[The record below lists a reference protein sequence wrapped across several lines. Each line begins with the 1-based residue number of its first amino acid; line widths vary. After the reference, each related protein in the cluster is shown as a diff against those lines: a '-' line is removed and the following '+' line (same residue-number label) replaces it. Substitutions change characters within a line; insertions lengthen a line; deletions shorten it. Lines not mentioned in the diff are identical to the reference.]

1 MLHDDQIV
9 WIVFDCLLVIYGFF
23 LFIYEKYFKQKNSL
37 KFKDI
42 IDEKK
47 SLFHQ
52 DTQFN
57 FDNTL
62 INNEDKNE
70 SLI

>member
-9 WIVFDCLLVIYGFF
+9 WIVLDCFLVIYGFF
-23 LFIYEKYFKQKNSL
+23 LFIYGKYFKQKTSL

-47 SLFHQ
+47 SLFHH
-52 DTQFN
+52 DTQFHSDSN
-57 FDNTL
+57 LLYKD
-62 INNEDKNE
+62 DKNE

>member
-1 MLHDDQIV
+1 MLYDDQIA
-9 WIVFDCLLVIYGFF
+9 WIVFDCILLIYAFF
-23 LFIYEKYFKQKNSL
+23 LIIYAKYFKEKTSL

-52 DTQFN
+52 DTQYKFE
-57 FDNTL
+57 NTL

>member
-1 MLHDDQIV
+1 MLSDDQIT
-9 WIVFDCLLVIYGFF
+9 WIVFDCFLVIYAFF
-23 LFIYEKYFKQKNSL
+23 LFIYGMYFKQKTSL

-42 IDEKK
+42 IDDKK
-47 SLFHQ
+47 SLFHH

-57 FDNTL
+57 FEK
-62 INNEDKNE
+62 NNDDKNE

>member
-47 SLFHQ
+47 SLFHH
-52 DTQFN
+52 DTQ
-57 FDNTL
+57 
-62 INNEDKNE
+62 INYDSLLYKDDKNE

>member
-1 MLHDDQIV
+1 MLSDDQIT
-9 WIVFDCLLVIYGFF
+9 WIVFDCILVIYAFF
-23 LFIYEKYFKQKNSL
+23 LFIYGMYFKQKTSL

-52 DTQFN
+52 DTQYN
-57 FDNTL
+57 FENTL